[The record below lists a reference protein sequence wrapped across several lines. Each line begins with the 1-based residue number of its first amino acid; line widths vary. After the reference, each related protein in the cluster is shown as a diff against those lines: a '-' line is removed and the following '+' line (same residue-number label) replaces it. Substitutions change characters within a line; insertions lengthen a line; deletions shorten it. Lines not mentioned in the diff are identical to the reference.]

1 MSRAYREFAAIEWPI
16 ELADSGAMTNR
27 SAPRRAVDL
36 ACSSALDGTWPPG
49 CGKIIDGHRGRSNIV
64 LLGHVRNGMIV
75 ADDPVELPEGAS
87 VRIEITVD
95 NSIPL
100 HPQPRQGGHYAG
112 QIWMAPD
119 FDEWPADLQESLG
132 MIP

>member
-1 MSRAYREFAAIEWPI
+1 M
-16 ELADSGAMTNR
+16 
-27 SAPRRAVDL
+27 
-36 ACSSALDGTWPPG
+36 
-49 CGKIIDGHRGRSNIV
+49 V

-87 VRIEITVD
+87 VKIEFVAD
-95 NSIPL
+95 NTIPSQ
-100 HPQPRQGGHYAG
+100 PQPASRQGGQYAG

-132 MIP
+132 MTP